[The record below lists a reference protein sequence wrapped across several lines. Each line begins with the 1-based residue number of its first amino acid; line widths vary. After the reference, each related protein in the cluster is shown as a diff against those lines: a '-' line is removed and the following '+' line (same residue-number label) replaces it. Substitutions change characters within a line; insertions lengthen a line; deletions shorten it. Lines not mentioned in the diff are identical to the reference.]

1 MANKNKPILTVDDK
15 VDENCNAFK
24 KFDIVDDHS
33 DHYYSKPALRHVG
46 VVKKVTVLSQF
57 STKLSSSQPSK
68 FWANLIQHE
77 WKVLEKD
84 LPGS

>member
-46 VVKKVTVLSQF
+46 VVKKVTVLACF
-57 STKLSSSQPSK
+57 VCPLSS
-68 FWANLIQHE
+68 
-77 WKVLEKD
+77 
-84 LPGS
+84 